1 MIPDYQIH
9 LYMIRI
15 YNESQSLTHPYQNL
29 YQHFHSH
36 IHDSLFGISKETIL
50 GNQTKMI
57 RQFDGNTR
65 FNTNIPRIQSVISL
79 RFEVEKPNPPSA
91 NNRTTLLLKKK

>member
-15 YNESQSLTHPYQNL
+15 YNESQSLTHLYQNL

-36 IHDSLFGISKETIL
+36 IHDSLFWNIQENHTWQPDKNDQTI
-50 GNQTKMI
+50 
-57 RQFDGNTR
+57 
-65 FNTNIPRIQSVISL
+65 
-79 RFEVEKPNPPSA
+79 
-91 NNRTTLLLKKK
+91 